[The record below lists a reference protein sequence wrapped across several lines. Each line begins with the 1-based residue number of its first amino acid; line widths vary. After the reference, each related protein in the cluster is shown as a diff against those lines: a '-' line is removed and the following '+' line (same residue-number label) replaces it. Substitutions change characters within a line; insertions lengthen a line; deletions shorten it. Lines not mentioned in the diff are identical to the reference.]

1 MPDCVSGESILSVEQ
16 PTSGRLR
23 FGDPKAQR
31 REAGH
36 AHTGPDEQLASE
48 SGYRC
53 VGLVLSLVATTTVM
67 SVQDRI
73 KEYAVLQTLGVRPF
87 RIMRLVIL
95 ESTLLCTVGGVLGTV
110 VASVALWMGGF
121 AIGAEGATIAFRPSF
136 DLILLGA
143 TVSGLVGI
151 IAGLAPAIQ
160 AATVPIV
167 TALRNE

>member
-1 MPDCVSGESILSVEQ
+1 M
-16 PTSGRLR
+16 
-23 FGDPKAQR
+23 
-31 REAGH
+31 
-36 AHTGPDEQLASE
+36 
-48 SGYRC
+48 
-53 VGLVLSLVATTTVM
+53 
-67 SVQDRI
+67 
-73 KEYAVLQTLGVRPF
+73 
-87 RIMRLVIL
+87 L

-121 AIGAEGATIAFRPSF
+121 AIGAEGATIAFRPSA

-143 TVSGLVGI
+143 TVSGFVGI